1 MLTIKF
7 CPILSVWCSRDDPC
21 LKIIPDILTV
31 MASNQE
37 DAPVEVPVV
46 TEGMDG
52 IIEGPNETNGEVNKK
67 GILSSKMIVFHITS

>member
-1 MLTIKF
+1 
-7 CPILSVWCSRDDPC
+7 
-21 LKIIPDILTV
+21 
-31 MASNQE
+31 MASKQE

-67 GILSSKMIVFHITS
+67 GILLSNMMIFHITS